1 MGFLRLMDD
10 FGAPNDDALAP
21 PPREDEEPA
30 VGVVAVDEAERAEM
44 DLGGAAKRALV
55 TGGVSSVIALTLLIL
70 VMGMGAG

>member
-21 PPREDEEPA
+21 PPRDDEEAA
-30 VGVVAVDEAERAEM
+30 VGVVAVDGAERDKM

-55 TGGVSSVIALTLLIL
+55 TGGVSFVIALTVLRLGLGI
-70 VMGMGAG
+70 GAG